1 MPGRG
6 EHMTGGTTGKSDG
19 QTVAEVIVDELA
31 RRGVNL
37 VFGVPGTSSLG
48 IIDAVR
54 KNPDVRFIQVRHEE
68 NAAMAASAYN
78 KLTGRVAACVTIAG
92 PGATNLATGLYDAK
106 EDHASV
112 ISLNGQVEVQYTG
125 PGGFQ
130 EIDQDAFFRPITVF
144 NNTVHDR
151 TKALKLVDAALR
163 HAIVKRGVAQL
174 SVPNNIQKETL
185 DPAHC
190 PREGPPPPTGIAPP
204 ESEIQRAVA
213 AIERAERPVILAGWG
228 ARTAAE
234 SVTTLAER
242 IDAPILT
249 TFRAKGVIPEDHPW
263 HLGILGTVGSGF
275 ARQQAESADLL
286 LVFGVGFSA
295 QTHIPEEIPMVQVD
309 LDPIKLGRNSA
320 SVLLWGDCARVIP
333 DLLGRLGERRDD
345 ALREEVARQKQTWA
359 AQREKEAD
367 PAAVPIRP
375 PSIMKVLSET
385 LPDDAVIS
393 IDVGENGWWF
403 GRNYVMKKGQAFV
416 MSGYLATMGF
426 GLPGAIAAKL
436 AYPERPAVCI
446 TGDGGFGM
454 AMAEFLT
461 AVKYDLPIVV
471 VVLNNH
477 ELGMILVEQKMEHY
491 PNFGTELHNPDFAAY
506 ARACGGSGFRVERQA
521 DLAPAVREALS
532 AGVPTV
538 IDVETDPKRF

>member
-1 MPGRG
+1 MA
-6 EHMTGGTTGKSDG
+6 GGSTTGESGG
-19 QTVAEVIVDELA
+19 QTVAEVIIDELA
-31 RRGVNL
+31 RRGVDL

-54 KNPDVRFIQVRHEE
+54 KHPDVRFIQVRHEE

-78 KLTGRVAACVTIAG
+78 KLTGRVAVCVTIAG

-112 ISLNGQVEVQYTG
+112 LSLNGQVEVQYMG

-144 NNTVHDR
+144 NNTIHDR
-151 TKALKLVDAALR
+151 TKAVKLVDAALR
-163 HAIVKRGVAQL
+163 HAVVKRGVAQL

-185 DPAHC
+185 DPACC
-190 PREGPPPPTGIAPP
+190 PREGPPPLPGIAPP
-204 ESEIQRAVA
+204 ESEMQRAVD
-213 AIERAERPVILAGWG
+213 AIERARRPVIIAGWG

-234 SVTTLAER
+234 SVTALADR
-242 IDAPILT
+242 ISAPILT
-249 TFRAKGVIPEDHPW
+249 TFRAKGVVPEEHPW
-263 HLGILGTVGSGF
+263 HLGILGSVGSGY
-275 ARQQAESADLL
+275 ARKQAESADLL

-295 QTHIPEEIPMVQVD
+295 QTRVPEEVPMVQVD
-309 LDPIKLGRNSA
+309 LDPIKLGRNA
-320 SVLLWGDCARVIP
+320 DSVLLWGDCARVVP
-333 DLLGRLGERRDD
+333 DILGRVRERRDD
-345 ALREEVARQKQTWA
+345 TRREEVAHQKEAWK
-359 AQREKEAD
+359 AQREEEAD
-367 PAAVPIRP
+367 PEAVPVRP
-375 PSIMKVLSET
+375 PYIMKVLSEI

-403 GRNYVMKKGQAFV
+403 GRNYMMKRGQAFV

-461 AVKYDLPIVV
+461 AVKYDLPLVAI
-471 VVLNNH
+471 VLNNH
-477 ELGMILVEQKMEHY
+477 ELGMIRVEQKMEHY
-491 PNFGTELHNPDFAAY
+491 PNFGTELHNPDFAVY
-506 ARACGGSGFRVERQA
+506 ARACGGAGYRVERPA
-521 DLAPAVREALS
+521 DLPLAIREALA
-532 AGVPTV
+532 AGVPAV
-538 IDVETDPKRF
+538 VDVETDPKRF

>member
-1 MPGRG
+1 
-6 EHMTGGTTGKSDG
+6 MTGGTAGERGDP
-19 QTVAEVIVDELA
+19 TVAEVIVDEIA

-78 KLTGRVAACVTIAG
+78 KLTGRIAACVTIAG

-112 ISLNGQVEVQYTG
+112 LSLNGQVEVQYTG

-151 TKALKLVDAALR
+151 TKAMKLVDAALR
-163 HAIVKRGVAQL
+163 HAVVKGGVAQL
-174 SVPNNIQKETL
+174 SVPNNIQKEAL
-185 DPAHC
+185 DPACC

-204 ESEIQRAVA
+204 ESEVQRAVE
-213 AIERAERPVILAGWG
+213 AIEKARRSVIIAGWG

-234 SVTTLAER
+234 SVTALAER
-242 IDAPILT
+242 ISAPILT

-263 HLGILGTVGSGF
+263 HLGILGSVGPGY
-275 ARQQAESADLL
+275 AREQARAADLL

-295 QTHIPEEIPMVQVD
+295 QTHVPEEVPMVQVD
-309 LDPIKLGRNSA
+309 LDPIKLGRNA
-320 SVLLWGDCARVIP
+320 DSVLLWGDCARVIP
-333 DLLGRLGERRDD
+333 DLLGRVRERRDD
-345 ALREEVARQKQTWA
+345 AQREEVAHQREAWK
-359 AQREKEAD
+359 AQRDKEAN
-367 PAAVPIRP
+367 PEAVPIRP
-375 PSIMKVLSET
+375 PYIMKVLSET
-385 LPDDAVIS
+385 IPDDAIIS

-403 GRNYVMKKGQAFV
+403 GRNFTMKEGQAFV

-477 ELGMILVEQKMEHY
+477 ELGMILVEQKMENY
-491 PNFGTELHNPDFAAY
+491 PNFGTELHNLDFAAY
-506 ARACGGSGFRVERQA
+506 ARACGGAGFRVERPA
-521 DLAPAVREALS
+521 DLAPAVREALA

-538 IDVETDPKRF
+538 VDVETDPKRF